1 MRALVLDHGLHYR
14 PDRRERRLPR
24 GEARVEVLLAGIC
37 NTDLELARGYMG
49 FAGVPGHEFVGRV
62 VEGPAKLV
70 GRRVVGE
77 INAGCG
83 RCAGCRRG
91 DSRHCPKRTVL
102 GILGRDGAFADR
114 LTLPIAN
121 LRRVPDSLP
130 DEAAVFVEPVAAAF
144 EILEQMPTDAG
155 REAVVLG
162 DGKLGLL
169 VAQVLAQ
176 AGYAVTS
183 IGKHEEKLR
192 TLRKS
197 GVRVRLVER
206 VGALR
211 ADVVA
216 ECTGTAG
223 GLQAALAIVRP
234 RGTVFLKS
242 TVAGQASLDLA
253 PAVINEV
260 RIQGSR
266 CGRFEPAIA
275 ALAAKR
281 VDVSAL
287 VSAECPLERGVEA
300 FQRAAAPGVLK
311 VLLRVAR

>member
-14 PDRRERRLPR
+14 ANRREPRLPR
-24 GEARVEVLLAGIC
+24 GEARVEVLVAGIC

-49 FAGVPGHEFVGRV
+49 FSGVPGHEFVGRV

-70 GRRVVGE
+70 GQRVVGE

-83 RCAGCRRG
+83 RCDGCRRG

-102 GILGRDGAFADR
+102 GILGRDGAFADH
-114 LTLPIAN
+114 LMLPVAN
-121 LRRVPDSLP
+121 LRRVPESLP

-144 EILEQMPTDAG
+144 EILEQMPADAG

-176 AGYAVTS
+176 AGYAVTA
-183 IGKHEEKLR
+183 IGKHEDKLR
-192 TLRKS
+192 TLRKC
-197 GVRVRLVER
+197 GARVRLLDHLGR
-206 VGALR
+206 LR

-216 ECTGTAG
+216 ECTGTAS
-223 GLQAALAIVRP
+223 GLATALAIARP

-242 TVAGQASLDLA
+242 TVAGNASLDLA
-253 PAVINEV
+253 PAVINEI

-266 CGRFEPAIA
+266 CGRFEPAIE

-281 VDVSAL
+281 VDVSKM
-287 VSAECPLERGVEA
+287 VSDTFPLERGAEA
-300 FQRAAAPGVLK
+300 FQRAMAPGVLK
-311 VLLRVAR
+311 VLLQVAR